1 MLQDFQDFPSFFF
14 FWTQKAINSPVI
26 LGFSVCA
33 CMWFVGGINACVWV
47 FGGQECGCSSVD
59 VLVHRLTTSLE
70 KVVKNVNA
78 LGRISPVLSV

>member
-1 MLQDFQDFPSFFF
+1 
-14 FWTQKAINSPVI
+14 
-26 LGFSVCA
+26 
-33 CMWFVGGINACVWV
+33 MWFVGGINACVWV